1 MELGHMFIVASLYAA
16 HRASHGNLEQDLE
29 NSSLRASGWGP
40 DRGSAACPEDGKE
53 KAEEDG
59 EEEVQLKKHECRA
72 WAAEKA

>member
-1 MELGHMFIVASLYAA
+1 MLHTGPAMGTWNQA
-16 HRASHGNLEQDLE
+16 LE
-29 NSSLRASGWGP
+29 NSSLRESGWGP
-40 DRGSAACPEDGKE
+40 DRGRAACPEDGEE